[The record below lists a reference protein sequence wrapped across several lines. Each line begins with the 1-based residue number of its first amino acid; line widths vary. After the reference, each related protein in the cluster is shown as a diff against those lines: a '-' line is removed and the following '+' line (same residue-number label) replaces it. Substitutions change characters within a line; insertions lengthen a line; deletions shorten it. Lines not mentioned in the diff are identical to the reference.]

1 MFDLAKQTIRARKGG
16 FAAAFVA
23 LFCGAALVTA
33 CGMLFESALRG
44 GVAPERY
51 VSATVVVGAQQSIPV
66 KEDADRYLAER
77 VPLPAGLVDKV
88 AEVAGV
94 ERAIGDV
101 SVPITMVAGGRLVP
115 ADRPIVAHGQDSLP
129 LGEYGLQAGAKARA
143 SNEVVLDLATAKAA
157 GVTVGDS
164 VRIAA
169 GSAPWSYS
177 VVGVTDQVGEKSRQ
191 ANVWLTDA
199 AARQLT
205 GRPQQVDA
213 IGVVGEP
220 GTSPKE
226 LAERIERALGQ
237 HVVTYVGH
245 RRGDVEFLDAGRS
258 RSELTMLSIS
268 FAGSVPMIAMMV
280 VASTLTLAIQ
290 QRRREFA
297 LLRAIGA
304 TPGQVRQ
311 MIASELWLVSLL
323 AGVLGSVPG
332 IAVGYLLRNGFA
344 AGGLIP
350 PDFQV
355 AWSPLPMVA
364 AALMMVVTAQVSGLI
379 AGRRPAR
386 LRPVDAFGESA
397 VEPRTFGRK
406 RLVIGLVLC
415 LVGVAASALPMLVKG
430 EAAAG
435 GVGSTILLL
444 VVAVIVLGPK
454 IASASTSFLGPIVR
468 RFSGASGY
476 LASVQTSSNSRRL
489 GAAITPLVLAIAFV
503 SVQIFM
509 QTTTAAAAAA
519 QAREGTV
526 ADFVVSGSAGLSP
539 SVVSSVREVPG
550 VGAATPTVTTQ
561 VIARYDFADSVEIQP
576 FAAQGIDPRQLPETL
591 DLSVT
596 SGELSSLGAGTVAMS
611 EWAAGTL
618 GARVGDKLSLT
629 LGDGTPFAPRVVA
642 IYQRGLGFGDFT
654 MARDVVL
661 PHVTSGRDSAVLV
674 RVAPGASRASVGEA
688 LGELAATY
696 PGLVVA
702 DQTALRANLQQDL
715 KAQSWGNLLGT
726 AVVLGYLAIAIANT
740 LVLATADRAREFALL
755 RLVGASRR
763 QVARMIRTEAS
774 VVVLIAV
781 VVGSLITVPPLVG
794 ISLATTGSPIPY
806 VPPLGY
812 AAIVLAAV
820 VFGLMSMTIP
830 ARLALRTRPID
841 AVTAEA

>member
-16 FAAAFVA
+16 FAATFIA

-44 GVAPERY
+44 GVPPERY
-51 VSATVVVGAQQSIPV
+51 VAATVVVGAKQSVPV
-66 KEDADRYLAER
+66 QEDADRYLAER
-77 VPLPAGLVDKV
+77 VPLPASLVEKV
-88 AEVAGV
+88 DEVAGV

-101 SVPITMVAGGRLVP
+101 SIPITMVAGGKLVP
-115 ADRPIVAHGQDSLP
+115 AIRPIVAHGQDSLP
-129 LGEYGLQAGAKARA
+129 LGRYGLQAGTKARA

-157 GVTVGDS
+157 GATVGD
-164 VRIAA
+164 VVQLAA
-169 GSAPWSYS
+169 GSKPKSYE
-177 VVGVTDQVGEKSRQ
+177 VVGIADQVEQENRQ
-191 ANVWLTDA
+191 SNVWLTDA
-199 AARQLT
+199 TARQLT
-205 GRPQQVDA
+205 GRPTQVDA
-213 IGVVGEP
+213 IGVVGAS
-220 GTSPKE
+220 GTSPRE
-226 LAERIERALGQ
+226 LAERIERALGEQ
-237 HVVTYVGH
+237 VVTYTGH
-245 RRGDVEFLDAGRS
+245 RRGDVEFLDAGQS
-258 RSELTMLSIS
+258 RSELTMLAIS
-268 FAGSVPMIAMMV
+268 FAGSVPMIAMLV

-304 TPGQVRQ
+304 TPLQVRR

-355 AWSPLPMVA
+355 AWSPLPMLA
-364 AALMMVVTAQVSGLI
+364 AVLMMVVTAQLSGLI

-386 LRPVDAFGESA
+386 LRPVDAFGEAA
-397 VEPRTFGRK
+397 VEPRTFSRK
-406 RLVIGLVLC
+406 RLVIGLVLGF
-415 LVGVAASALPMLVKG
+415 VGVAASALPLLIKG

-454 IASASTSFLGPIVR
+454 IASASTSMLGPIVR
-468 RFSGASGY
+468 TFSGASGY
-476 LASVQTSSNSRRL
+476 LASVQVSTNSRRL
-489 GAAITPLVLAIAFV
+489 GASITPLVLAISFV

-509 QTTTAAAAAA
+509 QTTTAAAAVA

-526 ADFVVSGSAGLSP
+526 ADFVVSGAADLSP
-539 SVVSSVREVPG
+539 DVVSSVREVEG
-550 VGAATPTVTTQ
+550 VRAVTPMVTTQ
-561 VIARYDFADSVEIQP
+561 VIAKYDFADSVEIQP
-576 FAAQGIDPRQLPETL
+576 FGAQGVDPRQLSDTL

-596 SGELSSLGAGTVAMS
+596 SGRLSALGEGTVALS

-618 GARVGDKLSLT
+618 GASIGDKLDLT

-654 MARDVVL
+654 MARDAVL

-674 RVAPGASRASVGEA
+674 RVTPGASRTTVGAA
-688 LGELAATY
+688 LGELASTY
-696 PGLVVA
+696 PGLAVA
-702 DQTALRANLQQDL
+702 DQEALQANLQQNL

-830 ARLALRTRPID
+830 ARLALRTRPVD

>member
-1 MFDLAKQTIRARKGG
+1 MFDLAKQAIRARKGG
-16 FAAAFVA
+16 FAAAFIA

-44 GVAPERY
+44 GVPPERY
-51 VSATVVVGAQQSIPV
+51 VSATVVVGAQQIVPV
-66 KEDADRYLAER
+66 QDGDDRYLAER
-77 VPLPAGLVDKV
+77 VPLPASLVEKV
-88 AEVAGV
+88 GAVAGV

-101 SVPITMVAGGRLVP
+101 SVPVTMVAGGKLVP
-115 ADRPIVAHGQDSLP
+115 ASRPIVAHGQDSLP
-129 LGEYGLQAGAKARA
+129 LGRYGLQAGTKARA
-143 SNEVVLDLATAKAA
+143 SNEILLDLATAKAA
-157 GVTVGDS
+157 GVTVGDA
-164 VRIAA
+164 VQLAA
-169 GSAPWSYS
+169 GSVPRTYS
-177 VVGVTDQVGEKSRQ
+177 VVGVVDQVDRENRQ
-191 ANVWLTDA
+191 SNVWLTDA

-205 GRPQQVDA
+205 GRPAQVDA
-213 IGVVGEP
+213 IGVVGAP

-226 LAERIERALGQ
+226 LAERIERALGAA
-237 HVVTYVGH
+237 VATYTGS

-258 RSELTMLSIS
+258 RSELTILSVS

-304 TPGQVRQ
+304 TPRQVRQ

-323 AGVLGSVPG
+323 AGALGSVPG

-350 PDFQV
+350 ADFQV
-355 AWSPLPMVA
+355 AWSPLPMLA
-364 AALMMVVTAQVSGLI
+364 AVLMMVVTAQLSGLI

-386 LRPVDAFGESA
+386 LRPVDAFGEAA
-397 VEPRTFGRK
+397 VEPRTFSRK
-406 RLVIGLVLC
+406 RLVIGLVLG
-415 LVGVAASALPMLVKG
+415 LVGVAASALPLLIKG

-454 IASASTSFLGPIVR
+454 IASASTRLLGPIVR
-468 RFSGASGY
+468 RFSGVSGY

-489 GAAITPLVLAIAFV
+489 GAAMTPLVLAISFV

-509 QTTTAAAAAA
+509 QTTTAAAAVA
-519 QAREGTV
+519 QTREGTV
-526 ADFVVSGSAGLSP
+526 ADYVVSGAAGLSP
-539 SVVSSVREVPG
+539 EVVSSVREVPG
-550 VGAATPTVTTQ
+550 VGAATPMVTTQ
-561 VIARYDFADSVEIQP
+561 VIARYDFADSVEVQP
-576 FAAQGIDPRQLPETL
+576 FVAQGIEPRRVSETL

-596 SGELSSLGAGTVAMS
+596 SGQLSALGSGTVALS

-618 GARVGDKLSLT
+618 GARVGDQLDLT

-674 RVAPGASRASVGEA
+674 RVAPGASHAVVGAA

-696 PGLVVA
+696 PGLAVA
-702 DQTALRANLQQDL
+702 DQEALQANLRQGL

-774 VVVLIAV
+774 LIVLIGV

-794 ISLATTGSPIPY
+794 ISLAMTGSPIPY

-812 AAIVLAAV
+812 AAIVLAAIL
-820 VFGLMSMTIP
+820 FGLLSMTIP

-841 AVTAEA
+841 AVTTGS